1 MDHRGPS
8 PKTMPPAKATKQT
21 LILLVMIALEAAG
34 ATDTSEWVHIS
45 WRSMVSTMAGPS
57 MWRMN

>member
-1 MDHRGPS
+1 
-8 PKTMPPAKATKQT
+8 MPPAKAIKQT
-21 LILLVMIALEAAG
+21 LMLLVMIALEAAG
-34 ATDTSEWVHIS
+34 ATDTSECVHIS